1 MSSQL
6 SYGSPVKICKVLD
19 VSISVGLMID
29 RKKIEEIEDMCEKRV
44 ILIDFFF
51 NFAQ

>member
-29 RKKIEEIEDMCEKRV
+29 RKKIEEIEDMCGKKGNSNR
-44 ILIDFFF
+44 FFF
-51 NFAQ
+51 